1 MSVRKG
7 NASLPIAALVGRGP
21 DLAAIL
27 ERIADGHRLVTITG
41 PGGIGKTRLLRE
53 VLGRASE
60 GYAMH
65 GGGGAWFVDLS
76 RVRSP
81 DEASAQVA
89 SILGV
94 RGDLARGLG
103 RKQRLLVGLDNLE
116 QLAGFAS
123 VIAQWVATAPA
134 LQIVATSRIALGVEG
149 EHAWP
154 LAPLTLADA
163 AALFVARYRAI
174 DPHVAF
180 DPAQVDAIVARVDRV
195 PLAIE
200 LAAARVKV
208 LTPAQILEK
217 LDAPL
222 VLLAHDRDDGR
233 HGSIRRTI
241 EDSIALLPAHA
252 RAAVAALGVFAGG
265 FELEAF
271 ASVAGDDADS
281 ALEALCDHGL
291 VARVLEDGAWTGRF
305 AMFESVAHLA
315 REIAERDG
323 ALESLRAKLASW
335 YARWAKEIRASDPD
349 RARREIA
356 IHLDNAI
363 AVARDS
369 RDALDARDAR
379 EIVLAI
385 DPYLATL
392 GQHRRRLELLVGA
405 DPEIEL
411 ARGAA
416 LRELGDLAGAATAWR
431 ALDRDGVA
439 PRVRALAVARY
450 AELVEIEGRTDE
462 AQALLERALTIASD
476 EAEVHAR
483 LAHARR
489 REGELDSAR
498 HAASHALT
506 LFARRRDLEG
516 VAAMHY
522 ELAVIAMFLGDGD
535 AVERG
540 LAEALAIARTLGAQ
554 LQVAA
559 ANAALG
565 IHVQA
570 RGDLSRAIGLLAE
583 AARTFRD
590 AGHVHREG
598 STLFYLAG
606 AYLERGEII
615 QALIVCDQASACI
628 DAVGAARY
636 QVLLGALAA
645 VAHAMHG
652 DALAARAALARAES
666 AEARCRR
673 ERSLR
678 AVLAIARLRVESAS
692 CAAEARSIADGVP
705 GDDPQL
711 FARLVAGSDAQRP
724 RMQIARNGD
733 VVLDGVL
740 IELGKR
746 PALRKIVDVLAKH
759 RIAAPGEAVALDAL
773 VAAGWP
779 GEKIR
784 AEAAINRIHVALSTL
799 RRLGLRDVLLTV
811 EQGYAFDPAIG
822 ITVA

>member
-1 MSVRKG
+1 VSVRKG
-7 NASLPIAALVGRGP
+7 NASLPVAALVGRGS
-21 DLAAIL
+21 DLAAL
-27 ERIADGHRLVTITG
+27 LDRIADGHRVVTLTG

-76 RVRSP
+76 RTHTAE
-81 DEASAQVA
+81 EAASEVA
-89 SILGV
+89 STLGV
-94 RGDLARGLG
+94 RGDIARGLL
-103 RKQRLLVGLDNLE
+103 RKQRLLLGLDNLE
-116 QLAGFAS
+116 QLRGFATT
-123 VIAQWVATAPA
+123 IAQWLALAPA
-134 LQIVATSRIALGVEG
+134 LQIITTSRLALGVEG
-149 EHAWP
+149 EHVWP
-154 LAPLTLADA
+154 LAPLPLADA

-174 DPHVAF
+174 DPRVTF
-180 DPAQVDAIVARVDRV
+180 DAAQVDAIVARVDRV

-208 LTPAQILEK
+208 LTPAQILER

-222 VLLAHDRDDGR
+222 SLLARDRDEGR

-252 RAAVAALGVFAGG
+252 RSSVPTLGVFAQS
-265 FELEAF
+265 FDLDAF
-271 ASVAGDDADS
+271 ASVAGEDADA

-315 REIAERDG
+315 REIAERDNV
-323 ALESLRAKLASW
+323 LEPLRRKLAAW
-335 YARWAKEIRASDPD
+335 YARWARDLRAGDPD

-356 IHLDNAI
+356 LHLDNAI
-363 AVARDS
+363 AVARDAP
-369 RDALDARDAR
+369 DV
-379 EIVLAI
+379 VLAI
-385 DPYLATL
+385 DPYLATQ
-392 GQHRRRLELLVGA
+392 GQHRRRLELLVGG

-416 LRELGDLAGAATAWR
+416 LRELGDLAGAAHAWR
-431 ALDRDGVA
+431 ALDRDGVV
-439 PRVRALAVARY
+439 PRVRALAIARY
-450 AELVEIEGRTDE
+450 AELVEIDGRTDE
-462 AQALLERALTIASD
+462 AQALIERALTLASD
-476 EAEVHAR
+476 EAEIYAR
-483 LAHARR
+483 LAHTYR
-489 REGELDSAR
+489 REGELDGAR

-506 LFARRRDLEG
+506 LFARRRDLDG

-540 LAEALAIARTLGAQ
+540 LAEAIAIATTLGAQ

-615 QALIVCDQASACI
+615 QALIVCDQASGCI

-636 QVLLGALAA
+636 QALLGALAA
-645 VAHAMHG
+645 VAHASHG
-652 DALAARAALARAES
+652 DSLAAQTALARAEA
-666 AEARCRR
+666 AEARCQR

-692 CAAEARSIADGVP
+692 CAAEARAIAGGVA

-711 FARLVAGSDAQRP
+711 FARLVAGADAQRP
-724 RMQIARNGD
+724 RMQITRGGD
-733 VVLDGVL
+733 VVLDGAL
-740 IELGKR
+740 LELGKR
-746 PALRKIVDVLAKH
+746 PALRKIVAVLAER
-759 RIAAPGEAVALDAL
+759 RIAAPGEAVSLDAL

-779 GEKIR
+779 GERIR
-784 AEAAINRIHVALSTL
+784 ADAAINRIHVALSTL
-799 RRLGLRDVLLTV
+799 RRLGLRDVLLTA
-811 EQGYAFDPAIG
+811 EQGYVFDPAIG
-822 ITVA
+822 VTIDA

>member
-1 MSVRKG
+1 MSLRKG
-7 NASLPIAALVGRGP
+7 NASLPVAALVGRGS
-21 DLAAIL
+21 DLAAL
-27 ERIADGHRLVTITG
+27 LDRIADGHRLVTLTG

-76 RVRSP
+76 RVQTP
-81 DEASAQVA
+81 DEASSQVA

-103 RKQRLLVGLDNLE
+103 RKQRLLLGLDNLE
-116 QLAGFAS
+116 QLRGFAS
-123 VIAQWVATAPA
+123 VIAQWLAAAPA
-134 LQIVATSRIALGVEG
+134 LQVITTSRTALGIEG

-154 LAPLTLADA
+154 LSPLPLADA

-222 VLLAHDRDDGR
+222 ALLARDHDDGR

-252 RAAVAALGVFAGG
+252 RSSVAALGVFAGG
-265 FELEAF
+265 FELDAF

-291 VARVLEDGAWTGRF
+291 VARILEDGAWTGHF

-315 REIAERDG
+315 REIAERDNV
-323 ALESLRAKLASW
+323 LEPLRAKLRSW
-335 YARWAKEIRASDPD
+335 YTRWAKDIRTSDPA

-356 IHLDNAI
+356 IHLDNAV

-369 RDALDARDAR
+369 RDV
-379 EIVLAI
+379 ILAI
-385 DPYLATL
+385 DPHLATL
-392 GQHRRRLELLVGA
+392 GQHRRRLELLAGG

-416 LRELGDLAGAATAWR
+416 LRELGDLAGAASAWR
-431 ALDRDGVA
+431 TLDRDDVA

-450 AELVEIEGRTDE
+450 AELVEVDGRTDE
-462 AQALLERALTIASD
+462 AQALLERALTIAND
-476 EAEVHAR
+476 EAEVYAR

-489 REGELDSAR
+489 REGELDGAR

-506 LFARRRDLEG
+506 LFARRHDLEG

-522 ELAVIAMFLGDGD
+522 ELAVIAMFLGDSD

-540 LAEALAIARTLGAQ
+540 LAETIALATTLGAQ
-554 LQVAA
+554 LHVAA

-615 QALIVCDQASACI
+615 QALIVCDQATACI

-636 QVLLGALAA
+636 QALLGALAA
-645 VAHAMHG
+645 VAHALHG
-652 DALAARAALARAES
+652 DAVAARTALARAES

-673 ERSLR
+673 EKSLR
-678 AVLAIARLRVESAS
+678 AVLAIARLRVESTT
-692 CAAEARSIADGVP
+692 CATEARAIADGVA

-724 RMQIARNGD
+724 RMQLTRSGD
-733 VVLDGVL
+733 VVLDGAL
-740 IELGKR
+740 LELGKR
-746 PALRKIVDVLAKH
+746 PALRKIVAVLAEH
-759 RIAAPGEAVALDAL
+759 RIAAPGEAVPLDAL

-784 AEAAINRIHVALSTL
+784 ADAASNRIHVALSTL
-799 RRLGLRDVLLTV
+799 RRLGLRDVLITV
-811 EQGYAFDPAIG
+811 EGGYAFDPAIG
-822 ITVA
+822 VTIDA